1 MLPREHYIKQPFYGL
16 GGLADANKLTS
27 EQQRLIKKHGALIT
41 ALLNDEVLNPN
52 LADMRLV
59 KIVTQKSAPT
69 TPVEQAWL
77 KFESLRDQENAKP
90 AKKLKKTA

>member
-1 MLPREHYIKQPFYGL
+1 MLPREHYVKQPFYGL
-16 GGLADANKLTS
+16 NDLPDTGDLTGA
-27 EQQRLIKKHGALIT
+27 QQRLIKKHGTLIT

-59 KIVTQKSAPT
+59 KIITQKSAPT

-77 KFESLRDQENAKP
+77 KFESLREKTVKP
-90 AKKLKKTA
+90 RKKLKKSA

>member
-16 GGLADANKLTS
+16 SDLNNASDLTS
-27 EQQRLIKKHGALIT
+27 AQMRLIKKHGALIT

-52 LADMRLV
+52 LADLRLV
-59 KIVTQKSAPT
+59 KIVTNKSAPT

-77 KFESLRDQENAKP
+77 KFESLREQAATKP
-90 AKKLKKTA
+90 TKKLKKTA